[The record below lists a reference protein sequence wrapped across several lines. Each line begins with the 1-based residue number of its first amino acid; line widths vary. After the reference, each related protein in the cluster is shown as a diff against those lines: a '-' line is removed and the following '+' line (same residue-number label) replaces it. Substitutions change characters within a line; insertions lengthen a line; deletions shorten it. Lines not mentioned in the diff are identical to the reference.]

1 MTGLL
6 VSVRDTAESQAALR
20 GGAALIDVK
29 EPLHGSLGAASP
41 AVWRQVRNEVPPHIP
56 CSAAL
61 GELKDVSAE
70 QAAHW
75 RSSLASYQYAKLGLA
90 ECGEISNW
98 QSRWQA
104 ILHELPPETRPV
116 AVVYADW
123 QSASAPAPE
132 EILSA
137 AIKLSCAALLIDT
150 FDKSGGSISTYFSLQ
165 ELRHFIAAARF
176 ANLITV
182 LAGSLTPTLIAELL
196 PLAPDFLAVRGAVC
210 RGGRTGT
217 VEETLVADLV
227 QMLLSTRDG
236 VNHFSTPAKAPFA
249 A

>member
-6 VSVRDTAESQAALR
+6 VSVRDTAEAHAALR

-29 EPLHGSLGAASP
+29 EPLNGSLGAASP
-41 AVWRQVRNEVPPHIP
+41 EVWRQVRDAIPPHVP

-61 GELKDVSAE
+61 GELKDITAE
-70 QAAHW
+70 QVAHW
-75 RSSLASYQYAKLGLA
+75 RSSLAGYQFAKLGLGG
-90 ECGEISNW
+90 CGSIANW
-98 QSRWQA
+98 QSGWLEL
-104 ILHELPPETRPV
+104 LHELPPQTRPV

-123 QSASAPAPE
+123 QSAGAPSPE

-137 AIKLSCAALLIDT
+137 AIKHSCAALLIDT
-150 FDKSGGSISTYFSLQ
+150 FDKSGGSISAYFSLQ
-165 ELRHFIAAARF
+165 ELRHFISAARF

-182 LAGSLTPTLIAELL
+182 LAGSLTQALIRELL
-196 PLAPDFLAVRGAVC
+196 PLEPDFLAVRGAVC
-210 RGGRTGT
+210 RGGRTGV
-217 VEETLVADLV
+217 VEESLVADLV

-236 VNHFSTPAKAPFA
+236 ANHFSTPVKEPFA